1 MSQAQSFA
9 NHCMYMAFVLIEHW
23 SDAIDRQTQN
33 ASVTTAAFA
42 PAVRLHLLDAYGW
55 QMLACNRV
63 AALPSRPPHH
73 TSRMPVIAEGITV
86 APEVKELALLEQS
99 GWLATLQ
106 KEINPGLPKRT
117 AAYALLASEGGDFDL
132 SVARHC
138 FAELET
144 LIQRFSDAIDES

>member
-1 MSQAQSFA
+1 
-9 NHCMYMAFVLIEHW
+9 MYMASVLIEHW

-86 APEVKELALLEQS
+86 APEVKELALLEQTIGMPDTEFS
-99 GWLATLQ
+99 AFLKY
-106 KEINPGLPKRT
+106 KEMADKHD
-117 AAYALLASEGGDFDL
+117 YYY
-132 SVARHC
+132 
-138 FAELET
+138 
-144 LIQRFSDAIDES
+144 